1 MPESFRGLRK
11 FSCAPI
17 LSCGIDKKIRS
28 HHEAHEGHEGFV
40 YFILLNFVLFV
51 LFVTFVVKYLFLL
64 WLRLCCARLFVVIN
78 FLTTKDT
85 KHTKEEGRK
94 AYPTDRRLLPRQAVA
109 CHLKR
114 LFIVCR
120 FSQLEH
126 LFPNGTRL
134 GFFAG
139 LIERRSELE
148 SCAIVIG
155 IADQ

>member
-11 FSCAPI
+11 LSCAPI
-17 LSCGIDKKIRS
+17 LSWRIDKKIRS

-51 LFVTFVVKYLFLL
+51 TFVVKCLFLL
-64 WLRLCCARLFVVIN
+64 WLRHSRARLFVVIN
-78 FLTTKDT
+78 FLTTK
-85 KHTKEEGRK
+85 HTKEEGQK

-109 CHLKR
+109 YDFKR

-139 LIERRSELE
+139 LIERRGELE
-148 SCAIVIG
+148 CRAVVVG